1 MAASRDDPDKRALR
15 LKARKA
21 VLDALTSLGGEAR
34 RDMILERALAD
45 GGFTTRELMA
55 PPPVSAGEKYDRL
68 IDCELSW
75 ALTNLKRDG
84 LLEKPKWGHW
94 RLTDAGLPSEE
105 SAVEEPVAA
114 ERLAKLRSMPYP
126 FYLRTPEWRRTR
138 AAALVRAGNACSLDV
153 THTRDLEVHHRTYE
167 RRGEELVT
175 DLIVLCHSCHQL
187 HHKAHGLPRKESG
200 RKRRRFGRWWRG
212 GPDSP

>member
-1 MAASRDDPDKRALR
+1 MTEVRNDADKRALR
-15 LKARKA
+15 LKVRQA
-21 VLDALTSLGGEAR
+21 VLDAMASMDGEAR

-45 GGFTTRELMA
+45 GGFSARELA
-55 PPPVSAGEKYDRL
+55 SPPPASADEKHQSLVGY
-68 IDCELSW
+68 ELSW

-84 LLEKPKWGHW
+84 LVENPQRGHW

-200 RKRRRFGRWWRG
+200 RKHRRFGRWWRG
-212 GPDSP
+212 GFDSP